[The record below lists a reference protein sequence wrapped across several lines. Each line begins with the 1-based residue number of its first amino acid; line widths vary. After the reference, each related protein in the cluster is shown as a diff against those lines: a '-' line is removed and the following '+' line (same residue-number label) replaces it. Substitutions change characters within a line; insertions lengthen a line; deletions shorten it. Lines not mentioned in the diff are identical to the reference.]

1 MKNLTRVGASAI
13 TAICIVFGLGLCSAA
28 RAQTQSLAPPPDAT
42 QKGAPVAQHASGTF
56 DVKVIPQGE
65 TDKAEGSTLARMTLD
80 KQYHGDLD
88 ATAKGE
94 MLTAGTDVKG
104 SAGYVAIERV
114 TGTLHGRSGSFVL
127 QHSGTLTRGAPQQ
140 SITVVPDSGTGQLV
154 GLAGK
159 LTVIIDSGKHS
170 YEFEYTLP
178 AVP

>member
-1 MKNLTRVGASAI
+1 MKNRSSAAAIAI
-13 TAICIVFGLGLCSAA
+13 TAICVSFGLGDCSSA
-28 RAQTQSLAPPPDAT
+28 RAQTQSPTPAPDAAA
-42 QKGAPVAQHASGTF
+42 KGAPVTQHANGTF

-65 TDKAEGSTLARMTLD
+65 ADKAEGSTLGRMSLD

-114 TGTLHGRSGSFVL
+114 SGTLHGRSGSFVL
-127 QHSGTLTRGAPQQ
+127 QHTGTMNRGALQL
-140 SITVVPDSGTGQLV
+140 SITVVPDSGTGQLA

-159 LTVIIDSGKHS
+159 LAIVIENGKHS
-170 YEFEYTLP
+170 YQFDYTLP
-178 AVP
+178 AAP